1 MSIHSEVKE
10 FRLWKAISQQ
20 FPNAEIIR
28 RDGSR
33 KKLSEIFKRA
43 PEKKSTTEI
52 SFQGTLKSFQQLSF
66 DFGKG
71 SKNGGA
77 I

>member
-28 RDGSR
+28 PDGSR
-33 KKLSEIFKRA
+33 KKLSAIFNRA
-43 PEKKSTTEI
+43 PEKKSPAKI
-52 SFQGTLKSFQQLSF
+52 SFQGAQKSYQQLSF
-66 DFGKG
+66 DFGNG

-77 I
+77 K